1 MTYMI
6 AAYLII
12 WLVSFALIFSMV
24 QRQRGLEREIN
35 VLKEL
40 VREKE
45 SGR

>member
-1 MTYMI
+1 MSYMI